1 MLFRSPG
8 FAITALA
15 ALALGVGAN
24 TAIFSVVNAV
34 LLKPLTYPDPG
45 RIVQFLV
52 NAPAGPD
59 YGGSATR
66 FNVLRGQ
73 RAAFEDVSAYEYNG
87 IGLNLTGNAFPE
99 QIHAIHVSA
108 GYFRLLG
115 APIVQGRAFT
125 DDEDRPGGVRAVVL
139 SYGLWQR
146 SFGGDPGLTG
156 KTISLSGSPYTVVG
170 IVGPSFDTELD
181 SPPEVWLPLQID
193 PNSNDHARYFIIVGR
208 LKPGVTLSAAGA
220 QLQIASEEFRR
231 QFPTMIGP
239 HDSFGIHPFQD
250 AIVSGVRPSLLVL
263 AAAVGFV
270 LLIACANVAN
280 LLLIR
285 ITGRGHEIAVRA
297 AIGAGRARIARQ
309 LLTESLLLSIIG
321 SALGLFLGL
330 TGVRALL
337 AIYPGNLP
345 RMAEHG
351 GGSAIALDWRV
362 LSFTLVVSLLTCV
375 LFGLTPALQASRA
388 DLSLALRASG
398 GRSGTGLRANRS
410 RSILVIAETALALM
424 LLVAAALFIRTSV
437 ALRTVDPGFD
447 AHNILT
453 MRMSLAGSRFG
464 KTSEVDQ
471 MIRDATNRVQV
482 LPGVVD
488 VGVAYTLPLEGG
500 FGIPFNIVGRTPI
513 DGRYDGRGWLG
524 VSPRYFD
531 IFRIPILRGRAFTER
546 DEGGAEP
553 VVIIN
558 RAMARQ
564 FWPQGDPLEGR
575 IVLGQGYGPEFEE
588 PARRIIGV
596 VRDVHDSGLNRNP
609 APMVYVPMAQITDGI
624 TALAKRALSL
634 AWLVRT
640 QREPLALSAAVQNE
654 LRQATGGLPVAS
666 VRSMEQVVG
675 QSTARQDFDA
685 ILMLIFGSLALLL
698 AAIGI
703 YGLMAYSVQQRRQ
716 EIGIRLALG
725 ADHRAVRNMVIFQ
738 GMRLALI
745 GVAIGTAG
753 AFGLTRLLA
762 SFLFGV
768 KARDPLVFV
777 GIPVLL
783 SAVALLAVW
792 LPARRA
798 TRVSPIDALRC
809 E

>member
-1 MLFRSPG
+1 VLFRSPG

-45 RIVQFLV
+45 RIVQFLM

-73 RAAFEDVSAYEYNG
+73 HEAFADVSAYEYNG

-108 GYFRLLG
+108 GYFHLFG

-125 DDEDRPGGVRAVVL
+125 DDEDRPGGVRVVVL

-146 SFGGDPGLTG
+146 SFGGDPRITG

-170 IVGPSFDTELD
+170 IVGSGFETELD
-181 SPPEVWLPLQID
+181 SPPEVWLPFQID
-193 PNSNDHARYFIIVGR
+193 PNSNDHARYFNIVGR
-208 LKPGVTLSAAGA
+208 LKPGMTASAANA
-220 QLQIASEEFRR
+220 QLQIASDEFRR

-239 HDSFGIHPFQD
+239 RDSFGIHPFQD
-250 AIVSGVRPSLLVL
+250 AIVSDVRPSLLVL

-297 AIGAGRARIARQ
+297 AMGAGRARIARQ
-309 LLTESLLLSIIG
+309 LLTESLMLSITG

-337 AIYPGNLP
+337 AIYPGDIP
-345 RMAEHG
+345 RIGEH
-351 GGSAIALDWRV
+351 GSAIALDWRV

-388 DLSLALRASG
+388 DLSLALRESG
-398 GRSGTGLRANRS
+398 SRSGTGLRANRS
-410 RSILVIAETALALM
+410 RSLLVISETALALM

-447 AHNILT
+447 AHNVLT

-471 MIRDATNRVQV
+471 MVRNATDRIEA
-482 LPGVVD
+482 LPGVVEA
-488 VGVAYTLPLEGG
+488 GVAYTLPLEGG
-500 FGIPFNIVGRTPI
+500 FGIPFNIVGRRPI

-524 VSPRYFD
+524 VSPGYFD
-531 IFRIPILRGRAFTER
+531 IFRIPVLRGRSFTDR
-546 DEGGAEP
+546 DEAGAEP

-558 RAMARQ
+558 QAMARQ
-564 FWPQGDPLEGR
+564 FWPQGDPLAGH

-596 VRDVHDSGLNRNP
+596 VRDIHDTGLNRNP
-609 APMVYVPMAQITDGI
+609 APMAYVPMAQITDGI

-640 QREPLALSAAVQNE
+640 QREPLALRAAVQNE
-654 LRQATGGLPVAS
+654 LQQATGGLPVAS
-666 VRSMEQVVG
+666 VRSMEEVVS

-685 ILMLIFGSLALLL
+685 ILMLIFGSLALVL

-703 YGLMAYSVQQRRQ
+703 YGLMAYSVQQRRR

-725 ADHRAVRNMVIFQ
+725 ADRRDVRNMVVSQ

-745 GVAIGTAG
+745 GVVIGTSAS
-753 AFGLTRLLA
+753 FGLTRLLA
-762 SFLFGV
+762 SFLFRV
-768 KARDPLVFV
+768 QARDPLVFIGV
-777 GIPVLL
+777 PLLL
-783 SAVALLAVW
+783 SVVALLAVW

-798 TRVSPIDALRC
+798 TRVSPMDALRC

>member
-1 MLFRSPG
+1 
-8 FAITALA
+8 
-15 ALALGVGAN
+15 
-24 TAIFSVVNAV
+24 
-34 LLKPLTYPDPG
+34 
-45 RIVQFLV
+45 
-52 NAPAGPD
+52 
-59 YGGSATR
+59 
-66 FNVLRGQ
+66 
-73 RAAFEDVSAYEYNG
+73 
-87 IGLNLTGNAFPE
+87 
-99 QIHAIHVSA
+99 
-108 GYFRLLG
+108 
-115 APIVQGRAFT
+115 
-125 DDEDRPGGVRAVVL
+125 
-139 SYGLWQR
+139 
-146 SFGGDPGLTG
+146 
-156 KTISLSGSPYTVVG
+156 
-170 IVGPSFDTELD
+170 
-181 SPPEVWLPLQID
+181 
-193 PNSNDHARYFIIVGR
+193 
-208 LKPGVTLSAAGA
+208 VTPSAASA
-220 QLQIASEEFRR
+220 QLQIASDEFRR

-250 AIVSGVRPSLLVL
+250 AIVSDVRPSLLVL

-297 AIGAGRARIARQ
+297 AMGAGRARIARQ
-309 LLTESLLLSIIG
+309 LLTESLMLSITG
-321 SALGLFLGL
+321 SVLGLFLGL

-337 AIYPGNLP
+337 AIYPGNIP
-345 RMAEHG
+345 RMAEH
-351 GGSAIALDWRV
+351 GSAIALDWRV

-388 DLSLALRASG
+388 DLSLALRESG

-410 RSILVIAETALALM
+410 RSLLVISETALALM
-424 LLVAAALFIRTSV
+424 LLVAAALFIRTSI

-447 AHNILT
+447 AHNVLT

-471 MIRDATNRVQV
+471 MVRNATDRVEV

-488 VGVAYTLPLEGG
+488 AGVAYTLPLEGG

-531 IFRIPILRGRAFTER
+531 IFRIPVLRGRAFTDH
-546 DEGGAEP
+546 DEAGAEP

-558 RAMARQ
+558 QAMARQ

-575 IVLGQGYGPEFEE
+575 IVLGHGYGPEFEE

-596 VRDVHDSGLNRNP
+596 VRDIHDAGLNRNP
-609 APMVYVPMAQITDGI
+609 TPMVYVPMAQITDGI

-654 LRQATGGLPVAS
+654 LQQATGGLPVAS
-666 VRSMEQVVG
+666 VRSMEEVVT

-685 ILMLIFGSLALLL
+685 ILMLIFGGLALVL

-703 YGLMAYSVQQRRQ
+703 YGLMAYSVEQRRQ

-725 ADHRAVRNMVIFQ
+725 ADRRDVRNMVVSQ

-745 GVAIGTAG
+745 GVAIGTA
-753 AFGLTRLLA
+753 ASFGLTRLLA

-768 KARDPLVFV
+768 KPGDPLVFIGV
-777 GIPVLL
+777 PVLL
-783 SAVALLAVW
+783 SLVALIAVW
-792 LPARRA
+792 VPARRA
-798 TRVSPIDALRC
+798 TRVSPMDALRC